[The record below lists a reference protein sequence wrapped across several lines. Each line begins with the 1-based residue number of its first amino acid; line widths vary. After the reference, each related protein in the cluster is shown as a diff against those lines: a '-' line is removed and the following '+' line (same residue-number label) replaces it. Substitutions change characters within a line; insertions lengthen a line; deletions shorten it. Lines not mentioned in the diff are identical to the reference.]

1 MLITLLLA
9 VLVIGCGR
17 DTEKAATEGDG
28 QERRTGAPSLATD
41 QRLFSELAPLGRRQ
55 FTRNILFSSYDRD
68 GGNDD
73 GFSSR
78 FSYLRR
84 EEGEFV
90 VAQVAGEGAIR
101 RIWMT
106 WPGRDVRL
114 RVYMDG
120 VTEPRVDLPVSRF
133 FSGNGATFQ
142 KPHIGSFEEL
152 GGVGYC
158 YVPIPF
164 SKSVRVTTDAPLRFY
179 QIDIETHE
187 AGDEATLRD
196 NADAKPDHAHSEDSR
211 ERWLLGPGESKP
223 LAATVSGPGV
233 VRKIA
238 IEVEGD
244 SPPLRALTLAIY
256 WDGTR
261 DPAIHVPLS
270 ELYGS
275 AFDPTGLQSAPL
287 RSENG
292 TITLSLPMPCESM
305 RAVITNASQDT
316 VRGAFNLW
324 FEERALDERDLRLHA
339 RWKEHTSTVGKP
351 LEVLEVNGYGHY
363 VGTLMSATAAR
374 DDGFLEGDEMFYVD
388 GDPALTRNGTG
399 TEDYFNSGWYFAG
412 GVRHFPWHGVT
423 FQSDA
428 GAPRFSAYRWHV
440 PDRIPF
446 QKSLRLAWEHG
457 EWNNQPGAHYSITS
471 FWYEG
476 DAAGAAPP
484 ATPSGWMP
492 RRIRFPKN
500 MVALGDRFDWNDRV
514 LDVGQAHWNDVT
526 EQWNAPP
533 AEIGTDRI
541 VPFLEGKRGG
551 LARFRTNITIPADG
565 EYAVRL
571 AVARGPGFGRLDAAF
586 NRDRILQS
594 YDCSAD
600 TLEPMHLT
608 PPSMHRLAAG
618 SHELLLYMRQPV
630 DTARVYP
637 LPADS
642 PIRETERR
650 LLGVVSGIHI
660 APRGPFVI
668 PWRIVGP
675 FDGTGLDRTHAA
687 LPPEEQMR
695 GGTGIDPAG
704 DYPGRSGQTVSWREA
719 AADSAGYVDLR
730 AGLAPGTHHVGYALT
745 YCYAPT
751 ARTVVFSIGT
761 DDGVV
766 AFLNG
771 QEVWRNRVNRG
782 YTEGED
788 RIVVRLDRGWNDI
801 LLKVDQYIAGWG
813 FSMRVTDPE
822 RALTFATVKD

>member
-1 MLITLLLA
+1 MIPLA
-9 VLVIGCGR
+9 FGCGR
-17 DTEKAATEGDG
+17 ESENAPATNAGDSSG
-28 QERRTGAPSLATD
+28 IEAGAPAEH
-41 QRLFSELAPLGRRQ
+41 QQLFAELAPLARRA
-55 FTRNILFSSYDRD
+55 FAHNVLFSSFDRD

-78 FSYLRR
+78 FSYIRR
-84 EEGEFV
+84 ENDEFV
-90 VAQVAGEGAIR
+90 VAETAGAGAVR

-114 RVYMDG
+114 RVYLDG
-120 VTEPRVDLPVSRF
+120 FPEPRLDLPVSQL

-142 KPHIGSFEEL
+142 KPHVGSFEEL

-164 SKSVRVTTDAPLRFY
+164 AKSVRITTDAPLRFY
-179 QIDIETHE
+179 QIDIEMEE
-187 AGDEATLRD
+187 ARDGATTPET
-196 NADAKPDHAHSEDSR
+196 ASPGPGDAKGDHARSDSR
-211 ERWLLGPGESKP
+211 QEWWRIAPGESHT
-223 LAATVSGPGV
+223 LATTLPGPGV
-233 VRKIA
+233 VRSMT

-244 SPPLRALTLAIY
+244 SPPLRELVFRIY
-256 WDGTR
+256 WDGAR
-261 DPAIHVPLS
+261 DPAISVPLS

-275 AFDPTGLQSAPL
+275 AFAPTGL
-287 RSENG
+287 RSTPVSSEG
-292 TITLSLPMPCESM
+292 GKITVTFPMPCESM
-305 RAVITNASQDT
+305 RAVIENASQNE
-316 VRGAFNLW
+316 VSGAFGMW
-324 FEERALDERDLRLHA
+324 FEERAPGENDLRLHA
-339 RWKEHTSTVGKP
+339 RWQQLESEAGKP
-351 LEVLEVNGYGHY
+351 LEVMDVNGYGHY

-374 DDGFLEGDEMFYVD
+374 GDGFLEGDEMFFVD

-457 EWNNQPGAHYSITS
+457 EWNNQPGALYSITS

-476 DAAGAAPP
+476 GAAGEPAQAA
-484 ATPSGWMP
+484 PSGWLP

-500 MVALGDRFDWNDRV
+500 TVALGDRFHWNDRV
-514 LDVGQAHWNDVT
+514 LDVGQAHWSDVT
-526 EQWNAPP
+526 DEWSAPP
-533 AEIGTDRI
+533 ASIATDKVI
-541 VPFLEGKRGG
+541 PFLEGKRGG
-551 LARFRTNITIPADG
+551 VARFRTTITIPADG
-565 EYAVRL
+565 EYAVSL

-586 NRDRILQS
+586 ERDRILQG
-594 YDCSAD
+594 YDCGAD
-600 TLEPMHLT
+600 TLEPVHMT
-608 PPSMHRLAAG
+608 PGSLHRLEAG
-618 SHELLLYMRQPV
+618 SHELLLFMRQPV
-630 DTARVYP
+630 DTVRAYP
-637 LPADS
+637 LPAGS

-650 LLGVVSGIHI
+650 LLGVVSGIQI
-660 APRGPFVI
+660 EPRGPFI
-668 PWRIVGP
+668 EPWRIVGP
-675 FDGTGLDRTHAA
+675 FEGNALDRTAA
-687 LPPEEQMR
+687 VHPPEEAMR
-695 GGTGIDPAG
+695 GGQGIDPAG
-704 DYPGRSGQTVSWREA
+704 GYQGRGAGMVFWKETR
-719 AADSAGYVDLR
+719 ADSAGYVDLR

-751 ARTVVFSIGT
+751 ARTVVLSLGS
-761 DDGVV
+761 DDGIV

-782 YTEGED
+782 FTEGED

-813 FSMRVTDPE
+813 FSVRVTDPE